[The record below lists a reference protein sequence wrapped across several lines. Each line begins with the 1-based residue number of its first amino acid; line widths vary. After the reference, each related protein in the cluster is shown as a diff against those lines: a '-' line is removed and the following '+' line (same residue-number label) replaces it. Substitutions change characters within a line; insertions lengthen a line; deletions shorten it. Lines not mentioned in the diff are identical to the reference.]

1 MPPATAPPPRLIPLP
16 TRPESHLLATVQ
28 AAGIRELART
38 TTDELREVLADLSV
52 GLTRQAASAAPKVF
66 QLNRSLGPG
75 VVVKLLVVVLRAFV
89 DSVRVPDK
97 MGAADVIECAE
108 ALAATY
114 THDSIKDIILALKE
128 ARLSGYKFYQALDP
142 SQVFE
147 IVAVYFDKKANWLE
161 HQHRDQ
167 KAQGSST
174 EAVSVAQLGTA
185 APTMLASVALRIPEQ
200 HPARESLRRKLSITS
215 AREKRRLITPAQA
228 EQQRAEVR
236 QVLSNGRR
244 DYRPPRLTE

>member
-1 MPPATAPPPRLIPLP
+1 
-16 TRPESHLLATVQ
+16 
-28 AAGIRELART
+28 
-38 TTDELREVLADLSV
+38 
-52 GLTRQAASAAPKVF
+52 
-66 QLNRSLGPG
+66 

-97 MGAADVIECAE
+97 MGTADIIETAE

-128 ARLSGYKFYQALDP
+128 ARLGGYKFYQALDP
-142 SQVFE
+142 AQVFE
-147 IVAVYFDKKANWLE
+147 IVATYFDRKAIWLE

-174 EAVSVAQLGTA
+174 EAVTVAQLGSA
-185 APTMLASVALRIPEQ
+185 APMMLASVALRIPEQ
-200 HPARESLRRKLSITS
+200 HPARDTLRRKLSLTS
-215 AREKRRLITPAQA
+215 AREKRRLITSTQA

-236 QVLSNGRR
+236 RVLANGRR
-244 DYRPPRLTE
+244 EYRPTTPTE